1 MPPRGRR
8 GAGAALS
15 GGAGGAAAPGAAH
28 PPPPESL
35 LNLLL
40 LAAPRVTPGE
50 SHESRASHALSVPS
64 LAAVARDA
72 SGLGARAP
80 LPPLR
85 AVAQAVAAVAERY
98 EVEGEARYLIK
109 GAWSAAMLTA

>member
-8 GAGAALS
+8 GAGAAAS
-15 GGAGGAAAPGAAH
+15 GGAGGAAASGAA

-50 SHESRASHALSVPS
+50 SQESRASRALSVPA

-85 AVAQAVAAVAERY
+85 AVAQAIAAVAERY